1 MALINFSNVSKM
13 YETDL
18 ILDHATFQI
27 NKNEKVALLGANGEG
42 KTTIFKLILK
52 EIEPTLMPK
61 EDKVGDIS
69 ITKGTTIGYL
79 SQDAIKNINQ
89 TVREELEEVFINDKK
104 INDEFN
110 EISLKLSEDPKNE
123 DLLSKYDFYLEKLQ
137 SSRALTYQNEIET
150 LISRFTFPLTILDE
164 TIKNL
169 SGGERMK
176 IAFIK
181 LLLAK
186 YNVLLLDEP
195 TNHLDISTIEW
206 LETYLK
212 SYEGTIFFISHDR
225 YFIESLSNKILE
237 LENKKVTTY
246 NTNYENYLIEKE
258 NKYNN
263 LLAQSQ
269 REEELMEKYR
279 KFIDFYRY
287 KPRFVGR
294 AKDRMHKLARL
305 EENHVVPPKKENH
318 NIKINLEGGNLK
330 NKQLLDVKNL
340 LIGYDNKPLIPEV
353 NFEVYGKDKIAII
366 GDNGVGKTTLIKSIL
381 DIIPKING
389 EVIQKRKLDIGYIK
403 QNDYTYK
410 KGEDILSHLKN
421 IYPLKSEKELRGA
434 LGRFLFKKEEVFKDC
449 SLLSNGEK
457 MRVNL
462 CALMLSSY
470 DILILDEPTNH
481 LDMVTK
487 ECLIEGLKSYNGAIL
502 VISHDRYFINEV
514 ADFILYLSKEKNI
527 FFEGNYDDFKLKY
540 DESNIV
546 QEIKK
551 EDKKEELVFDELPKE
566 KEKLSKNAISQ
577 INSRIAEIEESLEN
591 LDLLIN
597 EELDYKKIDEYVKEK
612 EELEI
617 EYFDLLN
624 KLDGHN

>member
-27 NKNEKVALLGANGEG
+27 NKNEKVALIGANGEG

-52 EIEPTLMPK
+52 EIEPTLMSK

-69 ITKGTTIGYL
+69 ITKGVSVGYL
-79 SQDAIKNINQ
+79 CQDAIKNINH
-89 TVREELEEVFINDKK
+89 TVKEELEEVFDNDKK
-104 INDEFN
+104 LNEEFN
-110 EISLKLSEDPKNE
+110 KLTEKLALNPENN
-123 DLLSKYDFYLEKLQ
+123 DLLEKYDTLLLKIQ
-137 SSRALTYQNEIET
+137 SSSALTYKNEIET
-150 LISRFTFPLTILDE
+150 LISRFTFPLSILDE
-164 TIKNL
+164 TISSL

-186 YNVLLLDEP
+186 YDVLLLDEP

-206 LETYLK
+206 LENYLK
-212 SYEGTIFFISHDR
+212 NYEGTIFFISHDR
-225 YFIESLSNKILE
+225 YFIESLSTKILE

-246 NTNYENYLIEKE
+246 NTTYENYLIEKE
-258 NKYNN
+258 NNYNN

-269 REEELMEKYR
+269 KEEELMEKYR

-294 AKDRMHKLARL
+294 AKDRMHKLAKL
-305 EENHVVPPKKENH
+305 EENHVVPPKIENH

-330 NKQLLDVKNL
+330 NKQLLDIKNL
-340 LIGYDNKPLIPEV
+340 IIGYDNKPLVPEI

-381 DIIPKING
+381 NIIPKISG
-389 EVIQKRKLDIGYIK
+389 EVKEKRKLDIGYIK

-421 IYPLKSEKELRGA
+421 IYPKMSEKELRTA

-487 ECLIEGLKSYNGAIL
+487 ECLIEGLKNYNGAIL
-502 VISHDRYFINEV
+502 VISHDRYFINEI
-514 ADFILYLSKEKNI
+514 ADFILFLSKEKNI

-540 DESNIV
+540 DENNINI
-546 QEIKK
+546 EIKK
-551 EDKKEELVFDELPKE
+551 EAKKEELVFDELPKE
-566 KEKLSKNAISQ
+566 KEKLSKNALAQ
-577 INSRIAEIEESLEN
+577 INTRIKEIEDSFES

-597 EELDYKKIDEYVKEK
+597 EETDYKKIDEYVKEK

-624 KLDGHN
+624 KLD